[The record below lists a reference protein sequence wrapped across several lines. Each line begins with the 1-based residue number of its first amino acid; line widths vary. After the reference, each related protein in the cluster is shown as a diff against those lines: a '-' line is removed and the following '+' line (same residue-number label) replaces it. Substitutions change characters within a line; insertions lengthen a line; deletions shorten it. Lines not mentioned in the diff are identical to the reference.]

1 METVKITKMQS
12 YWLVLEPMLADVKSS
27 FSTRSSHY
35 SDRGANPSISI
46 VHVGS
51 LWIEVRKFH
60 SSVHKIRYIQAR
72 DHVDSR
78 ASATGMSEPDWVLLK
93 VSKHIAVTHNICGHN
108 SCTQLVLYYYDQVR
122 PTRKKLANPRSV
134 RKIFSCEY
142 LVLIIQ
148 YLLPLHLSIT
158 ITITDNLAVGTQLC
172 QASLSMLC
180 HTDTSTNKKF
190 VSTNSLLFKI

>member
-1 METVKITKMQS
+1 MSHSSKCS
-12 YWLVLEPMLADVKSS
+12 GGHDVLLDL
-27 FSTRSSHY
+27 FSLRVPVMCDAKTRSYQY
-35 SDRGANPSISI
+35 SS
-46 VHVGS
+46 
-51 LWIEVRKFH
+51 
-60 SSVHKIRYIQAR
+60 
-72 DHVDSR
+72 
-78 ASATGMSEPDWVLLK
+78 M
-93 VSKHIAVTHNICGHN
+93 HIAVTHNICGHN

-122 PTRKKLANPRSV
+122 PTRKKLANPGSV

-180 HTDTSTNKKF
+180 HTDISTNKKF
-190 VSTNSLLFKI
+190 VSTNSLLFKIYIVSLILFEYKCSSYRKKRSFCYSS